1 MEFKDQIKC
10 ARETVHMSQQEFAA
24 AIGVAHSSLNRWEL
38 GIRKPTYAL
47 QRKFYDY
54 CKNNDN
60 ICEVLHCEMTACF
73 KNSYN
78 CLDQCCNK
86 QHDDHGVCQSV

>member
-1 MEFKDQIKC
+1 MYFGIYFPTQMCYNGYNSIAMRLNSMDFKDQIKH

-47 QRKFYDY
+47 QRKFYSF
-54 CKNNDN
+54 CEQNNITFEDKK
-60 ICEVLHCEMTACF
+60 I
-73 KNSYN
+73 
-78 CLDQCCNK
+78 
-86 QHDDHGVCQSV
+86 

>member
-1 MEFKDQIKC
+1 MEFKDQIKY

-38 GIRKPTYAL
+38 GVRKPTYAL

-54 CKNNDN
+54 CKNNGITFED
-60 ICEVLHCEMTACF
+60 
-73 KNSYN
+73 K
-78 CLDQCCNK
+78 K
-86 QHDDHGVCQSV
+86 

>member
-1 MEFKDQIKC
+1 MCYNSCNRLTIRLNSMEFKDQIKY

-54 CKNNDN
+54 CK
-60 ICEVLHCEMTACF
+60 
-73 KNSYN
+73 KNGITFEDKN
-78 CLDQCCNK
+78 
-86 QHDDHGVCQSV
+86 

>member
-1 MEFKDQIKC
+1 MYHNSYNRLTIRLKTMEYKDQIKY

-47 QRKFYDY
+47 RRKIYDY
-54 CKNNDN
+54 CK
-60 ICEVLHCEMTACF
+60 
-73 KNSYN
+73 K
-78 CLDQCCNK
+78 K
-86 QHDDHGVCQSV
+86 G

>member
-1 MEFKDQIKC
+1 MCYNSCNRLTIRLNSMEFKDQIKY

-38 GIRKPTYAL
+38 VIRKPTYAL

-54 CKNNDN
+54 CK
-60 ICEVLHCEMTACF
+60 
-73 KNSYN
+73 KNGITFEDKN
-78 CLDQCCNK
+78 
-86 QHDDHGVCQSV
+86 